1 MHNLSRNE
9 PIWLTDPKGVSHE
22 LYISSVTVLSLVN
35 EKRSKNS
42 SYYKSIRKSISII
55 KGLQCIKQWDI
66 ETIDALLIYTLDKN
80 LTSLLVTKVNSFSE
94 FSTNQKDRFATFL
107 RICFLDLWLRK
118 KVVLP
123 LGFYLPAHWDIIIDD
138 LVLKSCND
146 IAIRVRS
153 VKKTSS
159 IKFEGK
165 ISQESRD
172 RKANHWLRLLFN
184 TDFYDIK
191 KVNYS
196 DFDALFNNSVGKGNV
211 LLRRY
216 YVTDFLLFISKGN
229 SDALKYIDDLLS
241 RYNQNRK
248 ENILDRKAKK
258 LTEKNKHTVKSDIAY
273 GNIMRERIEKII
285 LHLDHERWDD
295 VSIESLKKFIKNN
308 MIVGNLSRYFKV
320 EEGLDNNPIFKKL
333 PSKVLSLVSI
343 VINTFMSMVKSKRLQ
358 RESNAI
364 LVLNILLS
372 YLAIYLPVF
381 FEKRDGNLSNYPSD
395 LSDLNCTMY
404 FTRNSFI
411 DDSFISPDA
420 KLPITVVTYLD
431 IFKKVNSWGN
441 ETVYSRVKILD
452 EYFDFLVSNKD
463 IFPGLDKVVN
473 TFSSS
478 CYPKLSQRSFT
489 VKQIIPKE
497 IFATFMNMLY
507 SLEFLGMH
515 LNGVMSGDIP
525 VISDG
530 ELYFVSEV
538 ELRHESYFNGLWGF
552 SSGHKGKLIDL
563 EKLNYTPIF
572 FHNGKAYKFS
582 FIPNFFK
589 EYKTEIKNKP
599 CYRLSLNGIRLSI
612 LMCETGIRQ
621 KHLMWLNK
629 DRYALALQNNNQSPL
644 APLIVS
650 TDKSHGEWIAIVSR
664 HVFDLLERQKNDY
677 DSCTLP
683 EYETD
688 LWYGLKNESTFGKFK
703 PLFRMPKYSKNKQSE
718 SPWNTFDEFNIF
730 LIILQNIANEVI
742 DEKFPCQLVFYK
754 CDGEKVP
761 IDNYNEEYFIGKNFR
776 FFSSPLSPH
785 GLRASFITN
794 ALRFLPPSIIGQFLT
809 GQTEALVMYYQIMNP
824 SDIPDHEELLLNLL
838 EQHIDDNTLSKSPI
852 LLSRLNEV
860 NKKLMKD
867 IESNPDKAINTY
879 SLLSIDSTV
888 NGENGL
894 DIIRSKAY
902 SKLAFNLTHICP
914 FDNACPKEVIVKFG
928 ENKPCHLCSYAI
940 RCGDNLTAISAEK
953 AKTIEDSDS
962 IKHQIESYLKKDS
975 GTALIDNLEKEW
987 NRLVIKAASLEAIEQ
1002 QLFYM
1007 ANHLP
1012 RDSFYVADKS
1022 SLEQHYVKLGLTD
1035 KEYIIKRLIDINNFP
1050 DMSSSKINQR
1060 VSLLRRKLLLSKS
1073 NLYDV
1078 LEDQGFEPDSEADQL
1093 MSMISSMVQAKKLTA
1108 SELITLA
1115 QHSNDKLA
1123 PKKPINLIVKTLK

>member
-9 PIWLTDPKGVSHE
+9 PIWLIPPEGVSYE
-22 LYISSVTVLSLVN
+22 LYTSSVTVLSLVN
-35 EKRSKNS
+35 ETHSKTS
-42 SYYKSIRKSISII
+42 SYFKSIRKSIDIL
-55 KGLQCIKQWDI
+55 KGLQSIKQWDI
-66 ETIDALLIYTLDKN
+66 EAINACLIYTSDKQ
-80 LTSLLVTKVNSFSE
+80 LTSLLISKINNISD

-107 RICFLDLWLRK
+107 RLCFLDLWLRK
-118 KVVLP
+118 KVILP
-123 LGFYLPAHWDIIIDD
+123 LGYYLPVHKDRIIDS
-138 LVLKSCND
+138 LVKKSGND

-153 VKKTSS
+153 VKKTSN
-159 IKFEGK
+159 IKFDGK

-191 KVNYS
+191 KVDYS
-196 DFDALFNNSVGKGNV
+196 DFDALFHNSVGENNA
-211 LLRRY
+211 LLHRY

-229 SDALKYIDDLLS
+229 NDALKYIDKILID
-241 RYNQNRK
+241 YDKKCK
-248 ENILDRKAKK
+248 EKILDRKEKK
-258 LTEKNKHTVKSDIAY
+258 LADKKKQPAKDDTAY
-273 GNIMRERIEKII
+273 SSIMLERIEKII
-285 LHLDHERWDD
+285 LLLDHARWDD
-295 VSIESLKKFIKNN
+295 VSIESLEKFIKKNL
-308 MIVGNLSRYFKV
+308 IVGNLSRYFKV
-320 EEGLDNNPIFKKL
+320 TEGLDNNPIFKKL
-333 PSKVLSLVSI
+333 PPKVRCLISI

-358 RESNAI
+358 RESDAI

-372 YLAIYLPVF
+372 YLAIYLPIF
-381 FEKRDGNLSNYPSD
+381 FEKRDGNLSKYPSG
-395 LSDLNCTMY
+395 LGELNCTMY

-411 DDSFISPDA
+411 DDNFISPGDE
-420 KLPITVVTYLD
+420 LPITVLTYLD

-441 ETVYSRVKILD
+441 ETVYSRVKTLD

-463 IFPGLDKVVN
+463 IFPGLDNVVN
-473 TFSSS
+473 TFSNS
-478 CYPKLSQRSFT
+478 CYPKLNRRPFT
-489 VKQIIPKE
+489 AKKIIPKE

-507 SLEFLGMH
+507 SLEFLGIH
-515 LNGVMSGDIP
+515 LNGVMAGDVP
-525 VISDG
+525 VISEG

-538 ELRHESYFNGLWGF
+538 ELRNESYFNGLWGF

-572 FHNGKAYKFS
+572 YHNGKAYKFS
-582 FIPNFFK
+582 IIPNFFK

-621 KHLMWLNK
+621 THLIWLNK
-629 DRYALALQNNNQSPL
+629 DRYDLALQKSNQSPL

-664 HVFDLLERQKNDY
+664 HVFELLERQKYDY

-683 EYETD
+683 EYKDD

-703 PLFRMPKYSKNKQSE
+703 PLFRMPRYNKDKQSE
-718 SPWNTFDEFNIF
+718 SPWSTYNEFKIF

-742 DEKFPCQLVFYK
+742 DEKFPCQLVSYK
-754 CDGEKVP
+754 FNEGKLPVD
-761 IDNYNEEYFIGKNFR
+761 DYNAEYFFDKNFR
-776 FFSSPLSPH
+776 LFSSPLSPH

-838 EQHIDDNTLSKSPI
+838 DQHIDSNSVSKSPI

-860 NKKLMKD
+860 NQKLMKE

-888 NGENGL
+888 NGQNGL
-894 DIIRSKAY
+894 DIIRSKTY

-914 FDNACPKEVIVKFG
+914 FDNVCPKEVIKKF
-928 ENKPCHLCSYAI
+928 EESKPCHLCSYAI
-940 RCGDNLTAISAEK
+940 RCSDHLIAVSAEK

-962 IKHQIESYLKKDS
+962 IKHQIESYLKKGS
-975 GTALIDNLEKEW
+975 GTELIDNLEKEW
-987 NRLVIKAASLEAIEQ
+987 NRLIVKAASLEAIEQ

-1012 RDSFYVADKS
+1012 RGSFYVADKS

-1035 KEYIIKRLIDINNFP
+1035 KEYVIKRLIDINNFP

-1078 LEDQGFEPDSEADQL
+1078 LEEKGFVPDSEADLL
-1093 MSMISSMVQAKKLTA
+1093 MSMISSMVQAKKLTT

-1115 QHSNDKLA
+1115 QHSNDRLT